1 MAPPGGPKIIK
12 MASRNGSENH
22 VFSEGHFLRF
32 GLIFGGQNGPKMSQ
46 NRVPGKSRRENDENA
61 KTIVLLQYNYDFRG
75 ADRSE
80 NHYFK

>member
-1 MAPPGGPKIIK
+1 MILGVKMALPGGPKIIK

-32 GLIFGGQNGPKMSQ
+32 GVIWGCQKGRKMGQ

-61 KTIVLLQYNYDFRG
+61 KTTVLLQ
-75 ADRSE
+75 
-80 NHYFK
+80 

>member
-1 MAPPGGPKIIK
+1 MDLGAFWVILGVKMAPPGGPKIIK

-61 KTIVLLQYNYDFRG
+61 KTIVLLQ
-75 ADRSE
+75 
-80 NHYFK
+80 